1 VLLRDSK
8 FALRINAAN
17 PDPSMSLRQPLFLFA
32 ICTVLC
38 ACAAPGT
45 GTRAPG
51 GTVAS
56 AGGGV
61 MDVAQADDPENYEQR
76 AREVFGTRSLARTDL
91 PSRDLDS
98 DLLYKF
104 LLAEIA
110 AQRGDFQIAAQ
121 AYLEMAKTSRDPR
134 VARRATELALYGRN
148 NEMALQSA
156 RIWLEVEKNSA
167 PARQTVAALLVN
179 ANNLQA
185 AKPLLRDMLA
195 ADGDN
200 VGPALLQL
208 HGLLAKHSDKNA
220 VLALVKELTKPYK
233 EYPEAHFAVAQAA
246 NAAGKYDTALSE
258 IREAMRTK
266 PDWEA
271 AALLQAQILGRE
283 SRTKALEYLG
293 KFLAANPG
301 AQDVRLGYARQLTAE
316 KKYPEARAEF
326 QRLLQDNPDNADIA
340 VTVALLSL
348 QMNDL
353 DAAEEQ
359 LKRVLELNYKDEDS
373 VRFHLGQVNE
383 ERKRYDEA
391 AKWYLSVEGGEQY
404 VLANARYAFMLA
416 KQGRMADA
424 RKHLQE
430 LPAENQGQRVQILQ
444 TEAQLLRENKEY
456 QESFDILK
464 KALDSQPDH
473 PELLYDVALAAEKLN
488 RIDVAESSLRKLI
501 TLKPDHAQAYNALGY
516 TLADRTNRLAEAREY
531 IEKALKLSPE
541 DPFILDSMG
550 WVEYRLGNSQQSLQY
565 LQRAFQQRPDPEI
578 AAHLG
583 EVLWTKGKK
592 SEAEKVWREALR
604 DNPENEELQKVIKKF
619 MP

>member
-1 VLLRDSK
+1 
-8 FALRINAAN
+8 
-17 PDPSMSLRQPLFLFA
+17 
-32 ICTVLC
+32 
-38 ACAAPGT
+38 
-45 GTRAPG
+45 
-51 GTVAS
+51 
-56 AGGGV
+56 

-76 AREVFGTRSLARTDL
+76 AREVFGTRSLSRSDL
-91 PSRDLDS
+91 PGRELDS

-110 AQRGDFQIAAQ
+110 AQRGDFQVAAK
-121 AYLEMAKTSRDPR
+121 AYFDMARTTRDPR

-148 NEMALQSA
+148 NELALEAA
-156 RIWLEVEKNSA
+156 RIWLAVEKNSA

-179 ANNLQA
+179 SSNLQA
-185 AKPLLRDMLA
+185 AKPLLKDMLA
-195 ADGDN
+195 ADAEN
-200 VGPALLQL
+200 VGPALMQL
-208 HGLLAKHSDKNA
+208 PGLLAKHSDKNA
-220 VLALVKELTKPYK
+220 VLALVKELARPYRQH
-233 EYPEAHFAVAQAA
+233 PEAHFLVAQAA
-246 NAAGKYDTALSE
+246 HAAGKYDQALSE
-258 IREAMRTK
+258 VREAMRAR

-271 AALLQAQILGRE
+271 AALLQAQILGRN
-283 SRTKALEYLG
+283 SRAKSLEYLDG
-293 KFLAANPG
+293 FLAANPG

-326 QRLLQDNPDNADIA
+326 QKLLQDNPENADIA

-348 QMNDL
+348 QINDL

-391 AKWYLSVEGGEQY
+391 AKWYLAVEGGEQF
-404 VLANARYAFMLA
+404 VLAHARYAFMLA
-416 KQGRMADA
+416 KQGRLAEA
-424 RKHLQE
+424 RRHLQT
-430 LPAENQGQRVQILQ
+430 LQAENQSQRVQILQ
-444 TEAQLLRENKEY
+444 SEAQLLRENKAY
-456 QESFDILK
+456 QDSYDVLS
-464 KALDSQPDH
+464 KALESQPDH
-473 PELLYDVALAAEKLN
+473 PELLYDVALAAEKLD
-488 RIDVAESSLRKLI
+488 RIDVAETSLRKLI
-501 TLKPDHAQAYNALGY
+501 ALKPDHAQAYNALGY
-516 TLADRTNRLAEAREY
+516 TLADRTNRLAEARDY

-550 WVEYRLGNSQQSLQY
+550 WVEYRLGNPTQGLQY

-583 EVLWTKGKK
+583 EVLWSRGKK
-592 SEAEKVWREALR
+592 TEAEKVWRDSLR